1 MAFNVFMFSHDDALA
16 GAFRKAFPR
25 PIPCPMTG
33 ADKGVTRRSMAGGM
47 LGLFMALGVVAGI
60 ALAVA
65 AIIRNPGWEGIVGG
79 VFGGFFVGLLIMGA
93 GAWVSLAMMR
103 PPRIPDTEGGEEI
116 EAQLRDVLAEL
127 EKSRIET
134 LEQINRR
141 AMWRIPLGAS
151 LGVAMWIASQYSD
164 DPGDLWEFATLI
176 VAGGIGG
183 FVWAS
188 FCLSSRFARLY
199 KNNVLPRLAGTFGKL
214 SYRHAVAPN
223 LSELRQE
230 SIFRRFDH
238 VHADV
243 EIFGTHRGL
252 PLNIVELKLDSGSGK
267 NKQTVFDGL
276 LVTIDLPR
284 DTHAIT
290 AVISDAGDFGNFA
303 ERMGKSGRQRV
314 RLEDPVFEK
323 VYEVYGTDQIA
334 ARALLHPAFM
344 ERLLALGG
352 LAGFG
357 RPFALCSGRMLQI
370 AMPKRMGRQL
380 FEPPSFRKPAASRE
394 ALVQL
399 RKDIEA
405 VLAAADAVIDL
416 DHRFETMARR

>member
-1 MAFNVFMFSHDDALA
+1 
-16 GAFRKAFPR
+16 
-25 PIPCPMTG
+25 
-33 ADKGVTRRSMAGGM
+33 MAGGM
-47 LGLFMALGVVAGI
+47 LGLFMALGLVAGI
-60 ALAVA
+60 ALAIASIV
-65 AIIRNPGWEGIVGG
+65 RNPGWEGILGG
-79 VFGGFFVGLLIMGA
+79 VFGGFLVGLLIMGA
-93 GAWVSLAMMR
+93 GAWISLTMMR
-103 PPRIPDTEGGEEI
+103 GPRIPDTAGGDEI

-127 EKSRIET
+127 EKSRLDT

-141 AMWRIPLGAS
+141 AMWRIPLCSGAG
-151 LGVAMWIASQYSD
+151 LLFWILSQYSD
-164 DPGDLWEFATLI
+164 DPGDLGDLVAFI
-176 VAGGIGG
+176 VVGGIGG
-183 FVWAS
+183 YAWAS
-188 FCLSSRFARLY
+188 LKLSNAYARLY
-199 KNNVLPRLAGTFGKL
+199 KANVLPRLAATFGSL

-223 LSELRQE
+223 LSELREE
-230 SIFRRFDH
+230 SIFRRFDD
-238 VHADV
+238 VHADD

-252 PLNIVELKLDSGSGK
+252 PLNIVELRLECGSGK
-267 NKQTVFDGL
+267 NRRTVFDGL

-290 AVISDAGDFGNFA
+290 AVVSDAGDFGNFA
-303 ERMGKSGRQRV
+303 ERMSKSGRQRV

-323 VYEVYGTDQIA
+323 AYEVYGTDQVA

-344 ERLLALGG
+344 EKLLALGE
-352 LAGFG
+352 LADFG

-394 ALVQL
+394 TLVQL

>member
-1 MAFNVFMFSHDDALA
+1 
-16 GAFRKAFPR
+16 
-25 PIPCPMTG
+25 MTG
-33 ADKGVTRRSMAGGM
+33 SDQGGTRRRNMAGRM

-65 AIIRNPGWEGIVGG
+65 AIVRNPGWEGILGG
-79 VFGGFFVGLLIMGA
+79 IFGGFFVGLLIMGA
-93 GAWVSLAMMR
+93 GAWISLTMMR
-103 PPRIPDTEGGEEI
+103 TPRIPDTTGGDEI
-116 EAQLRDVLAEL
+116 EAQLRDVLTEL
-127 EKSRIET
+127 EKTRLDT

-141 AMWRIPLGAS
+141 AMWRLPLGAGAG
-151 LGVAMWIASQYSD
+151 LLLWILSQYSD
-164 DPGDLWEFATLI
+164 DPGDLSEL
-176 VAGGIGG
+176 VAFFVVGGIGG
-183 FVWAS
+183 YIWAS
-188 FCLSSRFARLY
+188 LALSSRYARLY
-199 KNNVLPRLAGTFGKL
+199 KNNVLPRLAATFGEL

-223 LSELRQE
+223 LSELREE

-238 VHADV
+238 VHADD
-243 EIFGTHRGL
+243 ELFGAHRGL

-267 NKQTVFDGL
+267 NRRTVFDGL
-276 LVTIDLPR
+276 LVTIDMPR

-290 AVISDAGDFGNFA
+290 AIVSDAGDFGNFA
-303 ERMGKSGRQRV
+303 ERMGKSGRKRV

-323 VYEVYGTDQIA
+323 VYEVYGTDQVA

-344 ERLLALGG
+344 EKLLALGE
-352 LAGFG
+352 LADFG
-357 RPFALCSGRMLQI
+357 RPVVLCSGRMLQI

-394 ALVQL
+394 TLVQL

>member
-1 MAFNVFMFSHDDALA
+1 
-16 GAFRKAFPR
+16 
-25 PIPCPMTG
+25 
-33 ADKGVTRRSMAGGM
+33 MAGGM
-47 LGLFMALGVVAGI
+47 LGLFMIVGVVAGI

-65 AIIRNPGWEGIVGG
+65 AIIRNPGWEGILGG

-93 GAWVSLAMMR
+93 GAWIALTMMR
-103 PPRIPDTEGGEEI
+103 GPRVPDTAGGEEI

-127 EKSRIET
+127 EKTRLDT

-141 AMWRIPLGAS
+141 AMWRMPLCAGGA
-151 LGVAMWIASQYSD
+151 IAAWVLSQFGD
-164 DPGDLWEFATLI
+164 DPADTWDLVAFI
-176 VAGGIGG
+176 VVGGIGG
-183 FVWAS
+183 YAWAS
-188 FCLSSRFARLY
+188 LALSNRYARLY
-199 KNNVLPRLAGTFGKL
+199 KNNVLPRLASTFGEL

-223 LSELRQE
+223 LSELREE

-238 VHADV
+238 VQADD
-243 EIFGTHRGL
+243 ELFGAHRGL

-267 NKQTVFDGL
+267 NRRTVFDGL

-290 AVISDAGDFGNFA
+290 AVVSDAGDFGNFA

-323 VYEVYGTDQIA
+323 TYEVYGTDQIA

-344 ERLLALGG
+344 EKLLALGE
-352 LAGFG
+352 LADFG
-357 RPFALCSGRMLQI
+357 RPVVLCSGRMLQI

-394 ALVQL
+394 TLVQL